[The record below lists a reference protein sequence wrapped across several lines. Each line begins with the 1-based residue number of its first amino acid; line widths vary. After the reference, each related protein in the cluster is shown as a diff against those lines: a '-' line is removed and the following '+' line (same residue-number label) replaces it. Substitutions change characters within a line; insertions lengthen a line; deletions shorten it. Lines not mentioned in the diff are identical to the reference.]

1 MLRFYKN
8 VDGIL
13 VEAQKIEPHTWIDAC
28 NPTPEELHTL
38 ARYFK
43 LEAEIITD
51 PLDVDERARC
61 ETDEDYNMII
71 YRIPTYEENE
81 QKGYR
86 QYSTIPLGIVL
97 VGDCMITICR
107 KDTNIIHALFRQKNK
122 HLFTKRVPYLIL
134 QIFWQTSLTYLR
146 DLKDINTNT
155 AIVQDKLQK
164 SMSNKH
170 LFGMMAQEKT
180 LVYFTTSLR
189 SNDFMLDRLKRMAF
203 FRKDMTEEEEDLLE
217 DVIVENRQALETAKI
232 YNDIL
237 TGMMDAY
244 ASVINNNVN
253 TILKRFASISLV
265 IAWATLIF
273 SLYGMNTK
281 IPFASSDSVIGI
293 IGIISFTVVSCAILL
308 VMFWRKKLL

>member
-1 MLRFYKN
+1 MLKIYKAE
-8 VDGIL
+8 DGVL
-13 VEAQKIEPHTWIDAC
+13 VETQKIEPHTWIDAS
-28 NPTPEELHTL
+28 NPSPEELHNL
-38 ARYFK
+38 AKYFK
-43 LEAEIITD
+43 LPVETITD

-81 QKGYR
+81 AKGYR
-86 QYSTIPLGIVL
+86 QYFTVPLGIVL
-97 VGDCMITICR
+97 VQDCMITLCR
-107 KDTNIIHALFRQKNK
+107 RETNIIHNLFKQKNK
-122 HLFTKRVPYLIL
+122 HMYVKRFPYLIL
-134 QIFWQTSLTYLR
+134 QIFWQTSLTYLS

-155 AIVQDKLQK
+155 SIVQEKLQS

-203 FRKDMTEEEEDLLE
+203 FRKGLTEDEEDLLE
-217 DVIVENRQALETAKI
+217 DVIIENRQALETAKI

-237 TGMMDAY
+237 TGMMDAF

-253 TILKRFASISLV
+253 QILKRFASISIV
-265 IAWATLIF
+265 FAWATLIF
-273 SLYGMNTK
+273 SLYGMNSTDLPVAK
-281 IPFASSDSVIGI
+281 MNYGFHYI
-293 IGIISFTVVSCAILL
+293 IGFTVITCVVML
-308 VMFWRKKLL
+308 VLFWRKKLL

>member
-1 MLRFYKN
+1 MLKIYKAE
-8 VDGIL
+8 DGVL
-13 VEAQKIEPHTWIDAC
+13 VETQKIEPHTWIDAS
-28 NPTPEELHTL
+28 NPSPEELHNL
-38 ARYFK
+38 AKYFK
-43 LEAEIITD
+43 LPVETITD

-81 QKGYR
+81 AKGYR
-86 QYSTIPLGIVL
+86 QYFTVPLGIVL
-97 VGDCMITICR
+97 VQDCMITLCR
-107 KDTNIIHALFRQKNK
+107 RETNIIHNLFKQKNK
-122 HLFTKRVPYLIL
+122 HMYVKRFPYLIL
-134 QIFWQTSLTYLR
+134 QIFWQTSLTYLS

-155 AIVQDKLQK
+155 SIVQEKLQS

-203 FRKDMTEEEEDLLE
+203 FRKGLTEDEEDLLE
-217 DVIVENRQALETAKI
+217 DVIIENRQALETAKI

-237 TGMMDAY
+237 TGMMDAF

-253 TILKRFASISLV
+253 QILKRFASISIV
-265 IAWATLIF
+265 FAWATLIF
-273 SLYGMNTK
+273 SLYGMNSTDLPVAK
-281 IPFASSDSVIGI
+281 MNYGFHYI
-293 IGIISFTVVSCAILL
+293 IGFTVITCFIML
-308 VMFWRKKLL
+308 VLFWRKKLL

>member
-1 MLRFYKN
+1 MLKIYKAE
-8 VDGIL
+8 DGVL
-13 VEAQKIEPHTWIDAC
+13 VETQKIEPHTWIDAS
-28 NPTPEELHTL
+28 NPSPEELHNL
-38 ARYFK
+38 AKYFK
-43 LEAEIITD
+43 LPVETITD

-81 QKGYR
+81 AKGYR
-86 QYSTIPLGIVL
+86 QYFTVPLGIVL
-97 VGDCMITICR
+97 VQDCMITLCR
-107 KDTNIIHALFRQKNK
+107 RETNIIHNLFKQKNK
-122 HLFTKRVPYLIL
+122 HMYVKRFPYLIL
-134 QIFWQTSLTYLR
+134 QIFWQTSLTYLS

-155 AIVQDKLQK
+155 SIVQKKLES

-203 FRKDMTEEEEDLLE
+203 FRKGLTEDEEDLLE
-217 DVIVENRQALETAKI
+217 DVIIENRQALETAKI

-237 TGMMDAY
+237 TGMMDAF

-253 TILKRFASISLV
+253 QILKRFASISIV
-265 IAWATLIF
+265 FAWATLIF
-273 SLYGMNTK
+273 SLYGMNSTDLPVAK
-281 IPFASSDSVIGI
+281 MNYGFHYI
-293 IGIISFTVVSCAILL
+293 IGFTVITCFIML
-308 VMFWRKKLL
+308 VLFWRKKLL

>member
-1 MLRFYKN
+1 MLKIYKSE
-8 VDGIL
+8 DGVL
-13 VEAQKIEPHTWIDAC
+13 VEAQDIEPNTWIDAS
-28 NPTPEELHTL
+28 NPTPEELHHL
-38 ARYFK
+38 AKYFK
-43 LEAEIITD
+43 LPVETITD

-81 QKGYR
+81 AKGYR
-86 QYSTIPLGIVL
+86 QYFTVPLGIIL
-97 VGDCMITICR
+97 VQGCMITICR
-107 KDTNIIHALFRQKNK
+107 RDTNVIHNLFKQKNK
-122 HLFTKRVPYLIL
+122 HLYVKHFPYLIL
-134 QIFWQTSLTYLR
+134 QIFWQTSLTYLS

-155 AIVQDKLQK
+155 SIVQKKLES

-203 FRKDMTEEEEDLLE
+203 FRKGLTEEEEDLLD

-237 TGMMDAY
+237 TGMIKNPPAMQEMLREAGSLSGSGRSPGGGHVNPLQYSCLENPMNRGAWQATVHGVAKELDRVMV
-244 ASVINNNVN
+244 AS
-253 TILKRFASISLV
+253 
-265 IAWATLIF
+265 
-273 SLYGMNTK
+273 
-281 IPFASSDSVIGI
+281 
-293 IGIISFTVVSCAILL
+293 
-308 VMFWRKKLL
+308 

>member
-1 MLRFYKN
+1 MLKIYKAE
-8 VDGIL
+8 DGVL
-13 VEAQKIEPHTWIDAC
+13 VETQKIEPHTWIDAS
-28 NPTPEELHTL
+28 NPSPEELHNL
-38 ARYFK
+38 AKYFK
-43 LEAEIITD
+43 LPVETITD

-81 QKGYR
+81 AKGYR
-86 QYSTIPLGIVL
+86 QYFTVPLGIVL
-97 VGDCMITICR
+97 VQDCMITLCR
-107 KDTNIIHALFRQKNK
+107 RETNIIHNLFKQKNK
-122 HLFTKRVPYLIL
+122 HMYVKRFPYLIL
-134 QIFWQTSLTYLR
+134 QIFWQTALTYLS

-155 AIVQDKLQK
+155 SIVQEKLQS

-203 FRKDMTEEEEDLLE
+203 FRKGLTEDEEDLLE
-217 DVIVENRQALETAKI
+217 DVIIENRQALETAKI

-237 TGMMDAY
+237 TGMMDAF

-253 TILKRFASISLV
+253 QILKRFASISIV
-265 IAWATLIF
+265 FAWATLIF
-273 SLYGMNTK
+273 SLYGMNSTDLPVAK
-281 IPFASSDSVIGI
+281 MNYGFHYI
-293 IGIISFTVVSCAILL
+293 IGFTVITCFIML
-308 VMFWRKKLL
+308 VLFWRKKLL

>member
-1 MLRFYKN
+1 MLKIYKAE
-8 VDGIL
+8 DGVL
-13 VEAQKIEPHTWIDAC
+13 VETQKIEPHTWIDAS
-28 NPTPEELHTL
+28 NPSPEELPNL
-38 ARYFK
+38 AKYFK
-43 LEAEIITD
+43 LPVETITD

-81 QKGYR
+81 AKGYR
-86 QYSTIPLGIVL
+86 QYFTVPLGIVL
-97 VGDCMITICR
+97 VQDCMITLCR
-107 KDTNIIHALFRQKNK
+107 RETNIIHNLFKQKNK
-122 HLFTKRVPYLIL
+122 HMYVKRFPYLIL
-134 QIFWQTSLTYLR
+134 QIFWQTSLTYLS

-155 AIVQDKLQK
+155 SIVQEKLQS

-203 FRKDMTEEEEDLLE
+203 FRKGLTEDEEDLLE
-217 DVIVENRQALETAKI
+217 DVIIENRQALETAKI

-237 TGMMDAY
+237 TGMMDAF

-253 TILKRFASISLV
+253 QILKRFASISIV
-265 IAWATLIF
+265 FAWATLIF
-273 SLYGMNTK
+273 SLYGMNSPDLPVAK
-281 IPFASSDSVIGI
+281 MNYGFHYI
-293 IGIISFTVVSCAILL
+293 IGFTVITCFIML
-308 VMFWRKKLL
+308 VLFWRKKLL

>member
-1 MLRFYKN
+1 MLKIYKAEE
-8 VDGIL
+8 GAL
-13 VEAQKIEPHTWIDAC
+13 VETQKIEPHTWIDAS
-28 NPTPEELHTL
+28 NPTPEELHNL
-38 ARYFK
+38 AKYFK
-43 LEAEIITD
+43 LPVETITD

-81 QKGYR
+81 AKGYR
-86 QYSTIPLGIVL
+86 QYFTVPLGIIL
-97 VGDCMITICR
+97 VQDCMITLCR
-107 KDTNIIHALFRQKNK
+107 RETNIIHNLFKQKNK
-122 HLFTKRVPYLIL
+122 HLYVKHFPYLIL
-134 QIFWQTSLTYLR
+134 QIFWQTSLTYLS

-155 AIVQDKLQK
+155 SIVQKKLES

-203 FRKDMTEEEEDLLE
+203 FRKGLTEDEEDLLE
-217 DVIVENRQALETAKI
+217 DVIIENRQALETAKI

-237 TGMMDAY
+237 TGMMDAF

-253 TILKRFASISLV
+253 QILKRFASISIV
-265 IAWATLIF
+265 FAWATLIF
-273 SLYGMNTK
+273 SLYGMNSTDLPVAK
-281 IPFASSDSVIGI
+281 MNYGFHYI
-293 IGIISFTVVSCAILL
+293 IGFTVITCVVMLIL
-308 VMFWRKKLL
+308 FWRKKLL

>member
-1 MLRFYKN
+1 MLKIYKN
-8 VDGIL
+8 ENGVL
-13 VEAQKIEPHTWIDAC
+13 TEVAKIEPHTWIDAS
-28 NPTPEELHTL
+28 NPTPEELHNL
-38 ARYFK
+38 AKHFK
-43 LEAEIITD
+43 LPVETITD

-81 QKGYR
+81 AKGYR
-86 QYSTIPLGIVL
+86 QYFTVPLGIVL
-97 VGDCMITICR
+97 VQDCMITLCR
-107 KDTNIIHALFRQKNK
+107 RETNIIHNLFKQKNK
-122 HLFTKRVPYLIL
+122 HMYVKRFPYLIL
-134 QIFWQTSLTYLR
+134 QIFWQTSLTYLS

-155 AIVQDKLQK
+155 SIVQEKLQS

-203 FRKDMTEEEEDLLE
+203 FRKGLTEDEEDLLE
-217 DVIVENRQALETAKI
+217 DVIIENRQALETAKI

-237 TGMMDAY
+237 TGMMDAF

-253 TILKRFASISLV
+253 QILKRFASISIV
-265 IAWATLIF
+265 FAWATLIF
-273 SLYGMNTK
+273 SLYGMNSTDLPVAK
-281 IPFASSDSVIGI
+281 MNYGFHYI
-293 IGIISFTVVSCAILL
+293 IGFTVITCVVML
-308 VMFWRKKLL
+308 VLFWRKKLL